1 MNKKNPKIKYSKTYQ
16 FPEDTH
22 NFIESLMMGRTLHC
36 CCGNSLLGDTR
47 IDIEKQPDQDSKP
60 GFIQGDIFEILK
72 RPFHLDGE
80 WAYEK
85 FDTVICD
92 PLWHMPYQKRP
103 GLAFMLR
110 DHVKKG
116 GRLILNALW
125 IPKIKTM
132 SDPVIY
138 VGKNTMAW
146 RNVSLILVY
155 EKLEDGNSTSLGYP
169 FEKEIP
175 PCTPLQKN

>member
-1 MNKKNPKIKYSKTYQ
+1 MVLFGEYIALKSSVKFLLSFVPA
-16 FPEDTH
+16 P
-22 NFIESLMMGRTLHC
+22 TLF
-36 CCGNSLLGDTR
+36 G
-47 IDIEKQPDQDSKP
+47 
-60 GFIQGDIFEILK
+60 
-72 RPFHLDGE
+72 
-80 WAYEK
+80 
-85 FDTVICD
+85 TVICD

-103 GLAFMLR
+103 ALAFMLR